1 MDGTYPWFD
10 YDRDYLQPEE
20 PRQVHDPDEWVF
32 RGGQWIY
39 VGDNQF
45 MSYYREQYEL
55 SREMARERL
64 ETCEVLGEIINEQ
77 QDLILALKRE
87 NKRLKRENW
96 NLKQTKRRRK

>member
-20 PRQVHDPDEWVF
+20 PGQVHDPDEWVF

-39 VGDNQF
+39 VGDNQL
-45 MSYYREQYEL
+45 ME
-55 SREMARERL
+55 RERYEDNAYWRKRYL
-64 ETCEVLGEIINEQ
+64 ELCYDLGEIINEQ
-77 QDLILALKRE
+77 HDKIISITNE
-87 NKRLKRENW
+87 NRRLKRENW

>member
-39 VGDNQF
+39 VGMHNDRGITRYNPT
-45 MSYYREQYEL
+45 
-55 SREMARERL
+55 A
-64 ETCEVLGEIINEQ
+64 EV
-77 QDLILALKRE
+77 
-87 NKRLKRENW
+87 
-96 NLKQTKRRRK
+96 

>member
-1 MDGTYPWFD
+1 MEGTYPWFD

-39 VGDNQF
+39 VGDNQPI
-45 MSYYREQYEL
+45 E
-55 SREMARERL
+55 RERYEDNAYWRKRYL
-64 ETCEVLGEIINEQ
+64 ELCYELGEIINEQ

-96 NLKQTKRRRK
+96 NLKQTKRRKK